1 MPLSRRSQHPSF
13 LENQQEIEADWDST
27 FGDRKVEL
35 VFIGQNLDEAQIR
48 KDLTACQIPAAQLP
62 EDWKRGWADSW
73 PVERASP
80 L

>member
-1 MPLSRRSQHPSF
+1 MRGCKIHF
-13 LENQQEIEADWDST
+13 KIEAVWDGT
-27 FGDRKVEL
+27 FGDPKAEI

-48 KDLTACQIPAAQLP
+48 KDLTGCQIPAAQLP